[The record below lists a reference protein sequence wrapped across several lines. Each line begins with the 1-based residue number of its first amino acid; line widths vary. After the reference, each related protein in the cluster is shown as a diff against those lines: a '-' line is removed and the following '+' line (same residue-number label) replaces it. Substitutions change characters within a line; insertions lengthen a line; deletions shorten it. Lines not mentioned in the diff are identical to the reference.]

1 VHEKLEAAAGPAD
14 ILNGVTPSWG
24 PFDQIGTQAKVIIA
38 AIWAGALV
46 VCIVITIW
54 GAAQQRYGSAS
65 YNTSASER
73 GKTLFASGLL
83 GCVLLGSVP
92 ALTAIAYG
100 LGLG

>member
-1 VHEKLEAAAGPAD
+1 MPTTLLAAGPD
-14 ILNGVTPSWG
+14 EILNGVTPSWG
-24 PFDQIGTQAKVIIA
+24 PFGEVGAQARVLIA
-38 AIWAGALV
+38 AIWAAALV

-65 YNTSASER
+65 YNTSAAER
-73 GKTLFASGLL
+73 GKTLFSSGLV
-83 GCVLLGSVP
+83 GCVLLGSIP